1 MIRRIDVFFFI
12 YFIQCE
18 LADGQPTYITVTES
32 FEKEDG
38 KLANDDGERRRRVI
52 VSVS

>member
-1 MIRRIDVFFFI
+1 MFFFN

-18 LADGQPTYITVTES
+18 LPDGQPTYVTITES

-38 KLANDDGERRRRVI
+38 ELANDDAERRRRVC